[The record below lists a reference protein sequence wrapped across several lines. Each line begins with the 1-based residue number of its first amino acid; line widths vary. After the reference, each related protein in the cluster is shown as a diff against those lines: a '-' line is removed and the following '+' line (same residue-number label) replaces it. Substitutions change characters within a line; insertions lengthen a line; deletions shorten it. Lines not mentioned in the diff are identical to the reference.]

1 VTKLAAEMAV
11 PAVVESPGAAA
22 PPLLQARSISK
33 RYGGTQ
39 ALADVTLTVMPG
51 QVRALVGANGAG
63 KSTLVRILAGLE
75 RPDAGEILISGEQVQ
90 LHRPLD
96 ATKYGL
102 SFLHQELSLVP
113 GFTALQNMGL
123 GYQRSG
129 RLGLLDRRGI
139 RSRAE
144 DVMSRLDPQLDL
156 GIPVAALTVSQRWM
170 VSLGRSLMREARL
183 IAMDEPTAA
192 FTDQECERLFEI
204 IRDLTT
210 GGVAV
215 LYISHRLDEVLE
227 ISDDVAVLRGGRL
240 IGTWSR
246 GTINRKALTRE
257 IVGREVENLVHQPTN
272 VQAKRESVLKIA
284 HLQRLPRVRDVT
296 LDLAAGEILGLAGLV
311 GAGRSELAR
320 LLFGADRPTAGT
332 MSMGERPYA
341 PRSPFDAIRRGV
353 ALVPEERRSEG
364 LLLAKSIAFN
374 VSLATMERNRGRLG
388 LLSPARRSGAARDLV
403 RRLDVQASSVTQ
415 SVGELSGG
423 NQQKLVIGKYVRAS
437 PKVLILDEPTVGV
450 DVGARAEI
458 YQIIRGL
465 AETGTAVLVISSD
478 FDELAICDRVAV
490 MRAGTIAALVA
501 APHATKEHLT
511 SLCYEV
517 AEETDD
523 QRRT

>member
-1 VTKLAAEMAV
+1 
-11 PAVVESPGAAA
+11 
-22 PPLLQARSISK
+22 
-33 RYGGTQ
+33 
-39 ALADVTLTVMPG
+39 
-51 QVRALVGANGAG
+51 
-63 KSTLVRILAGLE
+63 
-75 RPDAGEILISGEQVQ
+75 
-90 LHRPLD
+90 
-96 ATKYGL
+96 
-102 SFLHQELSLVP
+102 
-113 GFTALQNMGL
+113 
-123 GYQRSG
+123 
-129 RLGLLDRRGI
+129 
-139 RSRAE
+139 
-144 DVMSRLDPQLDL
+144 
-156 GIPVAALTVSQRWM
+156 
-170 VSLGRSLMREARL
+170 
-183 IAMDEPTAA
+183 
-192 FTDQECERLFEI
+192 
-204 IRDLTT
+204 
-210 GGVAV
+210 
-215 LYISHRLDEVLE
+215 
-227 ISDDVAVLRGGRL
+227 
-240 IGTWSR
+240 
-246 GTINRKALTRE
+246 
-257 IVGREVENLVHQPTN
+257 
-272 VQAKRESVLKIA
+272 
-284 HLQRLPRVRDVT
+284 VT